1 MIEKEIINR
10 IVAGEVT
17 DNDLIKLKNTFGVK
31 AKERKVF
38 IEVLTANLSDDALHK
53 LNHAVMVNAAT
64 LASNNDPNFV
74 CRTPDTKIFQELLA
88 FEAMRSGMKA
98 KFDAKG
104 NLEPLKPEDIPSA
117 ILDHYATLQKKFY
130 NKRDSKD
137 SLDSRIAQSIN
148 FILYAPIVR
157 EDEAY
162 KKLDLSEAAQI
173 EGEIAEPKGKYTKQ
187 LIESEVSKKAV
198 RQTNEQMNIKED
210 SIIDKSIK
218 KLKAENEI
226 FIDDKQR
233 KKIINNLSSLLENI
247 SSNNLEKNKAEL
259 INKISQELN
268 NKKTF
273 FTKIANFIG
282 IKRYK
287 ISTKSLKEIGKEITN
302 KYKNIEGDEFTA
314 NIPTEVQLKAKD
326 VGEKLI
332 NTTGNKY
339 TPASEGLK
347 SISKLKKL
355 LKTLDIPEDKKSKIF
370 IITEELTSYIENGS
384 MLPSAIKAQPKQKRQ
399 QSK

>member
-10 IVAGEVT
+10 IIAGEVT
-17 DNDLIKLKNTFGVK
+17 ENDLIKLKNTFGAK

-38 IEVLTANLSDDALHK
+38 IKVLTANLSDDALHK
-53 LNHAVMVNAAT
+53 LNHAVMVNADT
-64 LASNNDPNFV
+64 LVPNNDPNFV

-88 FEAMRSGMKA
+88 LETTRFGMKA

-104 NLEPLKPEDIPSA
+104 NLEPLKPEDIPPA
-117 ILDHYATLQKKFY
+117 VLDHYATLQKNFY

-162 KKLDLSEAAQI
+162 KKLDPLRAAQI

-187 LIESEVSKKAV
+187 LIESKVSKKAV

-218 KLKAENEI
+218 KLEAKNEI
-226 FIDDKQR
+226 SIDDKQR
-233 KKIINNLSSLLENI
+233 KKIINNLSPLLENI

-259 INKISQELN
+259 INKISKELN
-268 NKKTF
+268 NKKTL
-273 FTKIANFIG
+273 FTKLANFVG

-287 ISTKSLKEIGKEITN
+287 ISTKNLKEIGKEVTN
-302 KYKNIEGDEFTA
+302 KYKNTEGDEF
-314 NIPTEVQLKAKD
+314 NISKAMQLEAENIAK
-326 VGEKLI
+326 ELI
-332 NTTGNKY
+332 NATGNEY
-339 TPASEGLK
+339 TPANEGLK

-355 LKTLDIPEDKKSKIF
+355 LKTLDIPEDKKSKVF
-370 IITEELTSYIENGS
+370 IITEELTSYIENSS
-384 MLPSAIKAQPKQKRQ
+384 MLPSAIKEQQKQKRQ